1 MSRPRSKRPVKMS
14 ILTILERGPKRFSE
28 LVKESKRP
36 DKTVYVTLKELVAMR
51 LVSRNEQG
59 EYVVT
64 EPGRRALERMRLV
77 RAVERE
83 DDPEGWPALPVST
96 VGCQGRRTEDGL
108 PSAVS
113 GAVRFGRVP
122 CQACL

>member
-1 MSRPRSKRPVKMS
+1 MPQPRSKRPVKMS
-14 ILTILERGPKRFSE
+14 ILAILERGPKRFSE

-59 EYVVT
+59 GYVAT

-83 DDPEGWPALPVST
+83 DDPEVLASLACLHRRLSRT
-96 VGCQGRRTEDGL
+96 KDGRR
-108 PSAVS
+108 P
-113 GAVRFGRVP
+113 P
-122 CQACL
+122 

>member
-14 ILTILERGPKRFSE
+14 ILAILGRGPKRFSE

-64 EPGRRALERMRLV
+64 ERGRRELDRMRLV

-83 DDPEGWPALPVST
+83 GDPEILASLTDLYFRLSRFKPKP
-96 VGCQGRRTEDGL
+96 R
-108 PSAVS
+108 SA
-113 GAVRFGRVP
+113 P
-122 CQACL
+122 